1 MAGAAFYSREAKHC
15 RNLAATTH
23 DPAAAV
29 RWLRIAKDYDALAK
43 IVALEERRLFSPP
56 PVIGSAMQ
64 RQPVQQQ
71 QSKSEPE
78 GQT

>member
-1 MAGAAFYSREAKHC
+1 MAGAAFYRREAERC

-23 DPAAAV
+23 APAAAV

-43 IVALEERRLFSPP
+43 SVAIEERKLSSP

-64 RQPVQQQ
+64 RQQVQQQ
-71 QSKSEPE
+71 QAKSEPDE
-78 GQT
+78 K

>member
-1 MAGAAFYSREAKHC
+1 MAGAAFYRREAERC

-23 DPAAAV
+23 VPAAAV
-29 RWLRIAKDYDALAK
+29 RWLWIAKDYDALAK
-43 IVALEERRLFSPP
+43 SVALEERKLSSSP

-71 QSKSEPE
+71 QSKTKPDDKK
-78 GQT
+78 